1 VTGPLGR
8 YTFLPWLR
16 HGLANRIT
24 VPDTPGAAPLRAS
37 IRVDLELSG
46 AAIDGS
52 GPLTSPVGR
61 DVDLY
66 GPGDI
71 VGIDPRAIVRTEPRN
86 WITNFEPNYL
96 AAVEFY
102 DEDFPWRYTPAAPS
116 TAGPSRL
123 RPWIALLV
131 LTEEEFDDSTVP
143 DRPLPS
149 IAITDPSALPAAHE
163 LWAWAHVHVNRSVV
177 PGGGL
182 VSDDMGAV
190 LPAFAST
197 LAENPDLAYSRL
209 VSPRH
214 LAENE
219 AYHAFVVPVFESGR
233 LAGLKLDPAEAPD
246 ATHSAWADYPGRQ
259 DGANLPYYHRWF
271 FRTGTVGDFEYLV
284 RKLRPKPVDPRV
296 GTRDIDVLD
305 PGANLPPIADNDPPG
320 ALPLGGALRV
330 PAAALTPEAEA
341 ERERR
346 DDWAQPYPHPF
357 QRALASLVNLADD
370 LQAGGTAPDADPDPL
385 VVPPLY
391 GRWHALTSRL
401 LTGRDGTTAAPDDN
415 WVHALNLDP
424 RHRVSAGFGTR
435 VVQGGQEEYMDA
447 AWSQVGDVL
456 EANARIRAAQLGREV
471 AIAWHADLRTAPP
484 ATAALLTAPVQR
496 RTLSDGVTAAHRV
509 ASSAMP
515 QAPLSAATRR
525 MLRPGGRVAR
535 RMERPGAEGGGI
547 AATVAQRI
555 ADGEVT
561 AAPPKEVPPGVVT
574 VDDAAAAAD
583 PAGVPRWLA
592 ELLRRAPWLRFPALV
607 LAAVVLVV
615 ALLLGGAAVVVI
627 GVVLAVAGV
636 AAFLYLTRV
645 LAGLRRADPLY
656 EAAQTPTRV
665 ADLPASPDFTVSRP
679 GDAVTPATGETDSAE
694 AARFKAGLVDAAR
707 LRELAARAGAE
718 PEREPLDLASLA
730 GTVVAGLNPDITV
743 PRRVLAGIALPERF
757 TTLVAERFQEAMAY
771 PVLDVPMYR
780 PLVEISSELFLPNLN
795 LIEPDSITLLETNQR
810 FIEAYMAGLNH
821 ELARELLWREYPT
834 DQRGTPFRQ
843 FWDVSSHLADT
854 GDPAVR
860 ERLRDIPPLHAWPRR
875 SGLGDH
881 DNRQAGGAAREE
893 VVLTIR
899 GELLKKYPNAVIYAH
914 RARWQTLPDGT
925 IDRSLERLLVDIADP
940 AAPTPAEARTP
951 LYEAR
956 VDPDIA
962 FFGFDL
968 TADEAKGE
976 TPQAPDDPG
985 WFFVI
990 KERPGEPRFGFDI
1003 ARAGDLEVWNDLAW
1017 PDVLPAGEL
1026 VGVGATTPTFTL
1038 KPPAEP
1044 EKTTQHADDVQV
1056 TWGPAMTAADAAYVM
1071 YQAPV
1076 LIGVHAAEMLTPRA
1090 SDGAGLPRP

>member
-1 VTGPLGR
+1 
-8 YTFLPWLR
+8 
-16 HGLANRIT
+16 
-24 VPDTPGAAPLRAS
+24 
-37 IRVDLELSG
+37 
-46 AAIDGS
+46 
-52 GPLTSPVGR
+52 
-61 DVDLY
+61 
-66 GPGDI
+66 
-71 VGIDPRAIVRTEPRN
+71 
-86 WITNFEPNYL
+86 
-96 AAVEFY
+96 
-102 DEDFPWRYTPAAPS
+102 
-116 TAGPSRL
+116 
-123 RPWIALLV
+123 
-131 LTEEEFDDSTVP
+131 
-143 DRPLPS
+143 
-149 IAITDPSALPAAHE
+149 
-163 LWAWAHVHVNRSVV
+163 
-177 PGGGL
+177 
-182 VSDDMGAV
+182 
-190 LPAFAST
+190 
-197 LAENPDLAYSRL
+197 
-209 VSPRH
+209 
-214 LAENE
+214 
-219 AYHAFVVPVFESGR
+219 
-233 LAGLKLDPAEAPD
+233 
-246 ATHSAWADYPGRQ
+246 
-259 DGANLPYYHRWF
+259 
-271 FRTGTVGDFEYLV
+271 
-284 RKLRPKPVDPRV
+284 
-296 GTRDIDVLD
+296 
-305 PGANLPPIADNDPPG
+305 
-320 ALPLGGALRV
+320 
-330 PAAALTPEAEA
+330 
-341 ERERR
+341 
-346 DDWAQPYPHPF
+346 
-357 QRALASLVNLADD
+357 
-370 LQAGGTAPDADPDPL
+370 
-385 VVPPLY
+385 
-391 GRWHALTSRL
+391 
-401 LTGRDGTTAAPDDN
+401 
-415 WVHALNLDP
+415 
-424 RHRVSAGFGTR
+424 VSAGFGTR